1 MDAAGNERSCK
12 ARSDPEAPIML
23 TIPLHCP
30 NDGKL
35 FSIQRDTQ
43 GRRYGVECP
52 LCGDRL
58 IVENNALLSQLMD
71 ELEAR
76 GAGIIHL
83 GDDPYDLDD

>member
-1 MDAAGNERSCK
+1 MDNAGNERSRK
-12 ARSDPEAPIML
+12 TGPDQEAPIML

-30 NDGKL
+30 SDGKL
-35 FSIQRDTQ
+35 FSIRRDTQ

-52 LCGDRL
+52 ACGNRL

-71 ELEAR
+71 ELEGR
-76 GAGIIHL
+76 GAGTVDL